1 MTMRRRV
8 NKRTPLFL
16 GIFVPVLFV
25 GTAAYVYYVI
35 AGSPVKAAEK
45 PAARTKTASAR
56 SKASKTVGKS
66 QPKSSGYTVIAQ
78 RNLFQPLVA
87 PPPKATTPP
96 PPKASPSPPP
106 PVNIPNFFTPPP
118 MPDASIAA
126 HSPAMDKI
134 TVVGSVQVGNE
145 LYVLVED
152 LAKGETRYVKAGESA
167 FGYTV
172 KAASI
177 DDATLER
184 DGQTYKVAMGE
195 GKVGTPVRAGAGG
208 FVPGRTFTP
217 TGAPLPGAPMA
228 NPAFPGG
235 GIPDLANMSS
245 EQRRQWFEQ
254 WRQSFQNM
262 TPEQQEQARQQMRE
276 YWRQRAEQG
285 GLGGLGGGGRD
296 GGDRR
301 FNSNF
306 DGSRGGFG
314 GDRRFSF
321 GGGPSMMMGSP
332 VTFGGREAT
341 VFMPSPG
348 SGVAVY
354 RYRDR

>member
-1 MTMRRRV
+1 MSDGEERMTMRRRV
-8 NKRTPLFL
+8 NKRSQLIL
-16 GIFVPVLFV
+16 GIFVPVLLV
-25 GTAAYVYYVI
+25 GTAAYIYHVI

-45 PAARTKTASAR
+45 PAARAKTTRAR
-56 SKASKTVGKS
+56 STTGKPAAKAKPSD
-66 QPKSSGYTVIAQ
+66 YTVIAQ
-78 RNLFQPLVA
+78 RNLFQPLIAPPKVTTSS
-87 PPPKATTPP
+87 PPPKPQPT
-96 PPKASPSPPP
+96 SP
-106 PVNIPNFFTPPP
+106 PVNIPNVFAPPP
-118 MPDASIAA
+118 MPEASLAA

-134 TVVGSVQVGNE
+134 AVVGSVRVGDE

-152 LAKGETRYVKAGESA
+152 LAKGETRYVKAGDSA

-195 GKVGTPVRAGAGG
+195 GKVGAPVRAGAGG

-217 TGAPLPGAPMA
+217 MGGQMMPSSGAPPMA
-228 NPAFPGG
+228 NPAFPG

-254 WRQSFQNM
+254 WRQSFQSM
-262 TPEQQEQARQQMRE
+262 SPEQQEQARQQMRD
-276 YWRQRAEQG
+276 YWRQRFEQG
-285 GLGGLGGGGRD
+285 GFGSGRD

-301 FNSNF
+301 FNF
-306 DGSRGGFG
+306 DGNRGGFG
-314 GDRRFSF
+314 GERRFSF
-321 GGGPSMMMGSP
+321 GGSQPTMVGSS
-332 VTFGGREAT
+332 VTFGGGDAI
-341 VFMPSPG
+341 G
-348 SGVAVY
+348 SGAVVY

>member
-8 NKRTPLFL
+8 NKRSQLIL
-16 GIFVPVLFV
+16 GIFVPVLLV
-25 GTAAYVYYVI
+25 GTAAYIYHVI

-45 PAARTKTASAR
+45 PAARAKTTRAR
-56 SKASKTVGKS
+56 SATGKPAAKAK
-66 QPKSSGYTVIAQ
+66 PSGYTVIAQ
-78 RNLFQPLVA
+78 RNLFQPLIA
-87 PPPKATTPP
+87 PPKVTTPP
-96 PPKASPSPPP
+96 PPKPQPPSP
-106 PVNIPNFFTPPP
+106 PVNIPNVFAPPP
-118 MPDASIAA
+118 MPDASLAA

-134 TVVGSVQVGNE
+134 AVVGSVRVGDE

-152 LAKGETRYVKAGESA
+152 LAKGDTRYVKAGDSA

-195 GKVGTPVRAGAGG
+195 GKVGAPVRAGAGM
-208 FVPGRTFTP
+208 GRTFTP
-217 TGAPLPGAPMA
+217 MGGPMPPPGAPPMA

-245 EQRRQWFEQ
+245 DQRRQWFDQ

-262 TPEQQEQARQQMRE
+262 SPEQQEQARQQMRD
-276 YWRQRAEQG
+276 YWRQRSDQG
-285 GLGGLGGGGRD
+285 GLGGSGGGGRD
-296 GGDRR
+296 GGGSR
-301 FNSNF
+301 FNS
-306 DGSRGGFG
+306 DGNRGGFG
-314 GDRRFSF
+314 GERRFSF
-321 GGGPSMMMGSP
+321 GGSQPAMVGSS
-332 VTFGGREAT
+332 VTFGGRDAP
-341 VFMPSPG
+341 VIMSSPG
-348 SGVAVY
+348 SGTAVY